1 METVCIGIK
10 GDYDEEQNHLRY
22 LSIEE
27 PCSQSLFRRGT
38 AIMRYGRDAR
48 ARIESCLS
56 GKDVDDIDVMT
67 FISCWE

>member
-22 LSIEE
+22 LSMEE

-38 AIMRYGRDAR
+38 AIQRFGRDAR
-48 ARIESCLS
+48 ARIERCLS
-56 GKDVDDIDVMT
+56 GKDVDDIDVTT
-67 FISCWE
+67 FILCWE